1 MWQSSKKLF
10 VVPKEV
16 GCSVTKTPREIQ
28 PILEPKTAVVQL
40 KTSSYR
46 RRAIQ
51 SKGAILVLVIC
62 TCVDVGKLSALNQLM
77 LTLFQPQSPFTLL
90 STFISISVGV
100 AIPQLFYPLAGWLA
114 DARFGRHRVIQISLW
129 CVWLGEC
136 TLSVSLLLFDLC
148 QSYSKTY
155 HDVFIY
161 FCSL

>member
-1 MWQSSKKLF
+1 MSQSSRNPF
-10 VVPKEV
+10 VGPDDV
-16 GCSVTKTPREIQ
+16 GCSAPSEIQ
-28 PILEPKTAVVQL
+28 PILEPNTVVVQP
-40 KTSSYR
+40 KATCNSYR
-46 RRAIQ
+46 RRAIR
-51 SKGAILVLVIC
+51 SKGAILVLIIC
-62 TCVDVGKLSALNQLM
+62 VCMDVGKSSALNQLTQ
-77 LTLFQPQSPFTLL
+77 TLFQLQPRFTILT
-90 STFISISVGV
+90 SFISIAFGV